1 MVKVLR
7 ITAIAG
13 LVFIVER
20 DVAGG
25 HVKASEARG
34 GPTKWRSR
42 QHQSRETEPY
52 QRRIHICGGEGEAAI
67 V

>member
-1 MVKVLR
+1 MVNFVR

-20 DVAGG
+20 DVAGE

-34 GPTKWRSR
+34 GPAKRRSR
-42 QHQSRETEPY
+42 QHQSRGTEPY